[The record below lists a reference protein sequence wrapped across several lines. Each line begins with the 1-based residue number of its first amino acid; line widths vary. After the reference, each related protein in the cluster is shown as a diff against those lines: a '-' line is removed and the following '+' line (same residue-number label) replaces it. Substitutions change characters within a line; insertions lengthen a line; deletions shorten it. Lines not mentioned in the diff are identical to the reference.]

1 MEPSNADCDTRS
13 DRVVVICS
21 LLREGADAGAFAL
34 PCVMR
39 RQLPGCAG
47 PRGPRPADA
56 GGPGREGA
64 PLSLIV
70 IRPGTDRD
78 ISGSSG

>member
-1 MEPSNADCDTRS
+1 MEPSKADCDTRS

-21 LLREGADAGAFAL
+21 LLRECTGTATYAL
-34 PCVMR
+34 VCVI
-39 RQLPGCAG
+39 GGNG
-47 PRGPRPADA
+47 PE
-56 GGPGREGA
+56 GGGGRCGRKGL

-70 IRPGTDRD
+70 IRRGTDRY